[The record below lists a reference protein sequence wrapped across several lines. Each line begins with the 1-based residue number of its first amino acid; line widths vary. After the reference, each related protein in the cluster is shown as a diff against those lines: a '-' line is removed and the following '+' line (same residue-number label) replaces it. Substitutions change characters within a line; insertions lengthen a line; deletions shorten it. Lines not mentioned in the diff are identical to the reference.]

1 MSGGFTGT
9 SEEFAKAH
17 SNVQEAKQ
25 AMDKEINQLKGN
37 IEQTQQGWQSGG
49 EGGAVA
55 FQNMMQKYD
64 EKARACTA
72 VLDEIGEMLQQS
84 GIEYQRAEEE
94 TADQVSQ
101 ITAALDG

>member
-17 SNVQEAKQ
+17 ANVQEVKQ
-25 AMDKEINQLKGN
+25 QMDKEINQLKGE
-37 IEQTQQGWQSGG
+37 IEQTQQGWKSGG

-64 EKARACTA
+64 EKARACTK

-84 GIEYQRAEEE
+84 GVEYSKSEES
-94 TADQVSQ
+94 ASDFVSQ
-101 ITAALDG
+101 ITSALDG

>member
-9 SEEFAKAH
+9 SEEFSKAH
-17 SNVQEAKQ
+17 SNVQSAKQ
-25 AMDKEINQLKGN
+25 QMDKEINQLKGE

-64 EKARACTA
+64 EKARACTN

-84 GIEYQRAEEE
+84 GVEYSQKEEE
-94 TADQVSQ
+94 TADHVSS
-101 ITAALDG
+101 INAALDG

>member
-9 SEEFAKAH
+9 PEEFSKAH
-17 SNVQEAKQ
+17 SSVEEIKQ
-25 AMDKEINQLKGN
+25 QMDSEINKLKGN

-49 EGGAVA
+49 EGGAAA
-55 FQNMMQKYD
+55 FQSMMQKYD

-84 GIEYQRAEEE
+84 GVEYTRAEEE
-94 TADQVSQ
+94 SADNISQ
-101 ITAALDG
+101 ISAALDG